1 MANNRKTLLINKK
14 FQLSIISWFSILAIL
29 ITATFYLSITLFFN
43 EMASQAVEAGFPPG
57 HVFFR
62 FIGEQQSILNKLF
75 LGCSLVAVI
84 LILGGGLWLSHQ
96 VAGPLYRL
104 VKHMKEN
111 GKSKEVPPVKFRKG
125 DYFPEIEEAFNE
137 FIKK

>member
-43 EMASQAVEAGFPPG
+43 EMAGQAVEAGFPPG

-62 FIGEQQSILNKLF
+62 FLGEQQSMLNKLF
-75 LGCSLVAVI
+75 LGCSLVAI
-84 LILGGGLWLSHQ
+84 LLIMGGGLWLSHQ

-104 VKHMKEN
+104 VKHMKEH
-111 GKSKEVPPVKFRKG
+111 GKSSETPPVKFRKG